1 MEIELQSLIAN
12 KNGQMSCYNNE
23 SNISQE
29 EDSYCKPKNISNFAI
44 KASWINHK

>member
-12 KNGQMSCYNNE
+12 KMGYNNE

-29 EDSYCKPKNISNFAI
+29 EDSYCKPKTSNFAL
-44 KASWINHK
+44 KASWNDHK

>member
-12 KNGQMSCYNNE
+12 KNKNGQMSCYNYE

-29 EDSYCKPKNISNFAI
+29 EDSYCKPKNIKFCAKS
-44 KASWINHK
+44 